1 MAHNSAK
8 GTMINWWPRR
18 HVSKFVGAKIILDA
32 SLLLFCFPAAK
43 LASFLA
49 WALQTKKEDTI
60 AIYLNKLIVIV
71 TVSSP
76 DGYPVTS
83 NLRICLRCEITFT
96 WITFTCQHYG
106 YFRWAFFTHY
116 ACESYVVTTMKA
128 AVAAFW
134 GSVITSCVTLG
145 FILRPAK
152 IGHVDKEHLYK
163 LQTSDSVVAATR
175 KSWSERS
182 I

>member
-1 MAHNSAK
+1 
-8 GTMINWWPRR
+8 
-18 HVSKFVGAKIILDA
+18 
-32 SLLLFCFPAAK
+32 
-43 LASFLA
+43 
-49 WALQTKKEDTI
+49 
-60 AIYLNKLIVIV
+60 
-71 TVSSP
+71 
-76 DGYPVTS
+76 
-83 NLRICLRCEITFT
+83 
-96 WITFTCQHYG
+96 
-106 YFRWAFFTHY
+106 
-116 ACESYVVTTMKA
+116 MKA

-182 I
+182 ILSFYLGLSTFGCQKEIYCVAIFKDINKNVLFFDRCHSIGRFLGMEGNPAFSTIAQLFTSLFKVIDH

>member
-32 SLLLFCFPAAK
+32 SLLLFCFPATK
-43 LASFLA
+43 LAYFSIWVLYKKIYHCCLLYKSDFHRFYAFVSTVILHSF
-49 WALQTKKEDTI
+49 E
-60 AIYLNKLIVIV
+60 
-71 TVSSP
+71 
-76 DGYPVTS
+76 
-83 NLRICLRCEITFT
+83 ICLF
-96 WITFTCQHYG
+96 YG

-116 ACESYVVTTMKA
+116 ACEPYVVTTMKA
-128 AVAAFW
+128 AVVTFW
-134 GSVITSCVTLG
+134 GSVITSCATLG

-152 IGHVDKEHLYK
+152 IGHVDKEHLCK

-175 KSWSERS
+175 KSWSERF